1 MNNIENL
8 YRQVIMDHY
17 KNPRNKGLKGYPHVH
32 LKNPSCGDDITIEAN
47 LVDGKIKEVRHQGS
61 GCSICCSSAS
71 VLTEVMSGKS
81 VDEGKQIIEKYFS
94 MMKGEEI
101 SDEEVFKT
109 VFADKDYAKLGWSSS
124 TLDFTPVE
132 KGAYIVKCEVVDGA
146 ANSVEA
152 YSAIVKVEG
161 GITKA
166 QIARVQVWFENNWK
180 SLIFLGI
187 ALLSLIGII
196 VLLFVKPKEE
206 KELEENTTAK

>member
-101 SDEEVFKT
+101 SDEE
-109 VFADKDYAKLGWSSS
+109 
-124 TLDFTPVE
+124 
-132 KGAYIVKCEVVDGA
+132 
-146 ANSVEA
+146 
-152 YSAIVKVEG
+152 
-161 GITKA
+161 
-166 QIARVQVWFENNWK
+166 
-180 SLIFLGI
+180 
-187 ALLSLIGII
+187 
-196 VLLFVKPKEE
+196 
-206 KELEENTTAK
+206 ELEEALVYEGVSKFPARIKCATISWKALEKLLNGECDE